1 MIQTETDIVTL
12 YPYQQEAVE
21 RMIASD
27 SFLLADEMG
36 LGKTVSSLWEIR
48 ERGRTQGVNRVL
60 VVCPKSVISVW
71 TDHIKWLLP
80 KAEVYSS
87 AKEMNRAGQSDH
99 IQFVVT
105 NYEQVRINNGD
116 YLKIWWDYVVSDE
129 AHYLKN
135 RKALRTRAT
144 KRLRAKYKR
153 ALSGTPMVN
162 RPDELWSILNWLYPS
177 RFKSYWRYFEYFVR
191 YVQLVG
197 PHGSYK
203 KIVGPKNTDELKEIL
218 EPFMLRRLKRDVL
231 KELPEKYYT
240 HLRVEMS
247 PQQRRAYEEMRKE
260 SLAWVGSHEDEPVP
274 APMVVARL
282 TRLRQFAAAYA
293 YRDDEGN
300 MRMSEPSCKLDAL
313 MELLEDTEEPIVVY
327 SQFKQMIKMAE
338 VRLAKAKIPF
348 VSLTG
353 DTPNSERGP
362 LVEAF
367 QSGKAKVFLGTTKA
381 GGVGIT
387 LHRAST
393 VVFLDRSWSPADNL
407 QAEDRLHRI
416 GQKNAVQV
424 IIIQSDAKVDQ
435 DVEKKLDLKWSWIR
449 TILGG

>member
-1 MIQTETDIVTL
+1 MIQIETDTVTL

-21 RMIASD
+21 RMIASE

-36 LGKTVSSLWEIR
+36 LGKTVCALWEIR

-71 TDHIKWLLP
+71 QDHIEWLLP

-87 AKEMNRAGQSDH
+87 AQEMARRPLGQH

-105 NYEQVRINNGD
+105 NYEQVRINNSA
-116 YLKIWWDYVVSDE
+116 YLKVFWDYVISDE

-177 RFKSYWRYFEYFVR
+177 KFKSYWRYFEYFVR

-203 KIVGPKNTDELKEIL
+203 KIVGPKNTSELKEIL

-240 HLRVEMS
+240 HLKVEMS

-260 SLAWVGSHEDEPVP
+260 SLAWVGAHEDEPVP

-293 YRDDEGN
+293 FRDDEGN
-300 MRMSEPSCKLDAL
+300 MRMAEPSCKLDAL

-338 VRLAKAKIPF
+338 RRLDAAKVPY

-353 DTPNSERGP
+353 DTPNADRGR
-362 LVEAF
+362 LVERF
-367 QSGKAKVFLGTTKA
+367 QSGKARVFLGTTKA

-424 IIIQSDAKVDQ
+424 IIIQSDAQVDK

>member
-1 MIQTETDIVTL
+1 MIQTETDVVTL

-21 RMIASD
+21 RMIASE

-36 LGKTVSSLWEIR
+36 LGKTVCALWEVR

-60 VVCPKSVISVW
+60 IVCPKSVISVW
-71 TDHIKWLLP
+71 QDHIEWLLP

-87 AKEMNRAGQSDH
+87 AQEMIRALQGQH

-105 NYEQVRINNGD
+105 NYEQVRINNSA
-116 YLKIWWDYVVSDE
+116 YMRVFWDYVISDE

-135 RKALRTRAT
+135 RTALRTKSV

-162 RPDELWSILNWLYPS
+162 RPDELWSILNWLYPQ
-177 RFKSYWRYFEYFVR
+177 RFRAYWKYFEYFVR
-191 YVQLVG
+191 YVQLNG

-203 KIVGPKNTDELKEIL
+203 KIVGPKNTTELKEIL

-240 HLRVEMS
+240 HVRVEMS
-247 PQQRRAYEEMRKE
+247 PQQKRAYEEMRKE
-260 SLAWVGSHEDEPVP
+260 SLAWVGQHEDEPVP

-313 MELLEDTEEPIVVY
+313 MELLDDTEEPIVVY

-338 VRLAKAKIPF
+338 VRLAKAKIPY

-353 DTPNSERGP
+353 DTPNVERGS

-367 QSGKAKVFLGTTKA
+367 QSGKARVFLGTTRA

-387 LHRAST
+387 LHKAST

-424 IIIQSDAKVDQ
+424 IIIQSDAKVDE

>member
-1 MIQTETDIVTL
+1 MVSTEIQQVQL

-21 RMIASD
+21 RMLASE

-60 VVCPKSVISVW
+60 IVCPKSVISVW
-71 TDHIKWLLP
+71 QDHIAWLLP
-80 KAEVYSS
+80 KAERFGSVR
-87 AKEMNRAGQSDH
+87 EMLAMGFSTH

-105 NYEQVRINNGD
+105 NYEQVRINNSA
-116 YLKIWWDYVVSDE
+116 YMKVFWDYVISDE

-203 KIVGPKNTDELKEIL
+203 KIIGPKNVDELKEIL
-218 EPFMLRRLKRDVL
+218 APFMLRRLKRDVL

-240 HLRVEMS
+240 HLRVQMS

-338 VRLAKAKIPF
+338 VRLAKAKIPY

-353 DTPNSERGP
+353 DTANTERGP
-362 LVEAF
+362 LVERF
-367 QSGKAKVFLGTTKA
+367 QSGKARVFLGTTKA

-435 DVEKKLDLKWSWIR
+435 DVEKKLELKWSWIKML
-449 TILGG
+449 LGG

>member
-1 MIQTETDIVTL
+1 VIQTETDLVTL

-60 VVCPKSVISVW
+60 IVCPKSVISVW
-71 TDHIKWLLP
+71 TDHIAWLLP

-87 AKEMNRAGQSDH
+87 AQTMKPLGEH

-105 NYEQVRINNGD
+105 NYEQVRIHNGA
-116 YLKIWWDYVVSDE
+116 YMRVFWDYVVSDE

-177 RFKSYWRYFEYFVR
+177 RFKSYWKYFEYFVR

-203 KIVGPKNTDELKEIL
+203 KIVGPKNVDELKEIL

-247 PQQRRAYEEMRKE
+247 SQQRRAYEEMRKE

-353 DTPNSERGP
+353 DTPNSERGN
-362 LVEAF
+362 LVQRF
-367 QSGKAKVFLGTTKA
+367 QTGKVRVFLGTTKA

-435 DVEKKLDLKWSWIR
+435 DVEAKLDLKWSWIK